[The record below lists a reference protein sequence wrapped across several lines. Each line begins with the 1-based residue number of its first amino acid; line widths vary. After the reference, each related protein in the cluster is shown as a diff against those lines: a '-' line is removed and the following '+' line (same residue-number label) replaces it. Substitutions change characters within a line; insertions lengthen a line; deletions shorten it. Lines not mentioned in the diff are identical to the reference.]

1 MIVGIF
7 LCLSNNL
14 QHSAQ
19 QRSENLVAVFFL
31 TEDLSEKNLN
41 AIAGELKKS
50 PLVKEA
56 NFVSNQDALKR
67 FEEKFPELLEVIKN
81 LEHNP
86 LPASFEATLN
96 ESAASSELISKFI
109 EKMKGYPGIDD
120 AQYNK
125 EWIERMYSFSRLA
138 KTVGFFLG
146 GILILASFFIVSN
159 VIKLNVFARKD
170 EIGILRLVGATNT
183 FIRIPFLLEGMILGI
198 TGGILT
204 LILLFFL
211 IRFLPLY
218 LGPTL
223 GVLNEIINFRYL
235 SLSQALSIIVSGG
248 VIGFIGSISSLARF
262 LRT

>member
-1 MIVGIF
+1 MIVGTF

-31 TEDLSEKNLN
+31 TEDLSEKDLN

-56 NFVSNQDALKR
+56 NFVSNQEALKR

-86 LPASFEATLN
+86 LPASFETTLN
-96 ESAASSELISKFI
+96 ESTASSELISKFI
-109 EKMKGYPGIDD
+109 EKMKSYPGIDD

-138 KTVGFFLG
+138 KAVGFFLG

-183 FIRIPFLLEGMILGI
+183 FIRVPFLLEGMILGI

-211 IRFLPLY
+211 IKFLPLY

-248 VIGFIGSISSLARF
+248 VIGFVGSISSLARF